1 MPRRSATEVAGS
13 RAQTLAAAV
22 QLASVV
28 GLEGLTIGRLAER
41 LEMSKSGLVGRFGS
55 KQQLQLATLD
65 QAADI
70 FRRTVYEPAA
80 PAPPGL
86 PRLSAICDAWVAYLA
101 RPPFPGGCFLT
112 TAMVEFDARPG
123 PLNDAVKR
131 VMRRWLGLL
140 EREATTAIENGELP
154 ANTDPKDIAFTINAL
169 AVGANCDFQLNRNP
183 GSLQRARRAM
193 DTVLGPA
200 RSFVPKTGL
209 TSGSGAGD
217 QHADEALPSRA

>member
-28 GLEGLTIGRLAER
+28 GLEGLTIGRLADR
-41 LEMSKSGLVGRFGS
+41 LGMSKSGLVGRFGS

-70 FRRTVYEPAA
+70 FQHTVYEPVSG
-80 PAPPGL
+80 APPGL
-86 PRLSAICDAWVAYLA
+86 ARLNAICDAWVAYLA

-112 TAMVEFDARPG
+112 TAMVEFDGRPG
-123 PLNDAVKR
+123 PVNDAVRKL
-131 VMRRWLGLL
+131 MRRWLTIL
-140 EREATTAIENGELP
+140 EREAKTAIEAGELP
-154 ANTDPKDIAFTINAL
+154 AETDPKDVAFTINAL

-183 GSLQRARRAM
+183 ASLKRVRRAM
-193 DTVLGPA
+193 AAVLG
-200 RSFVPKTGL
+200 G
-209 TSGSGAGD
+209 
-217 QHADEALPSRA
+217 